1 MPLRLFSLQ
10 SLKEKNNQIY
20 IISNVCDKYIYE
32 EDNIYEEDQK
42 KYLKIISKL
51 SQGRKCLENQTL
63 QILKRNFKS
72 LNFKK

>member
-20 IISNVCDKYIYE
+20 IILNVCDKYIYE
-32 EDNIYEEDQK
+32 EDNIYEGDKK